1 MHCSSLTLKLAFQ
14 GQGSDLQ
21 WCFLTAKK
29 VNWPGI
35 LTCFLWVI
43 WFDASHVGWLLTHQ
57 DCHQIVQTCLELCS
71 CLENNKIPNKNS
83 RPITKMH
90 DLQSVLFLPFY
101 VQDLLFL
108 AFSKTAFL
116 SLETLLMWCS
126 LCCYTLPGPWK
137 TIKEVICNWKFSI
150 FIYTKKKYRVMMS
163 HKDSGMR

>member
-90 DLQSVLFLPFY
+90 DLQSVF
-101 VQDLLFL
+101 
-108 AFSKTAFL
+108 
-116 SLETLLMWCS
+116 
-126 LCCYTLPGPWK
+126 
-137 TIKEVICNWKFSI
+137 FSI
-150 FIYTKKKYRVMMS
+150 SCARLTVSGLF
-163 HKDSGMR
+163 KDSISFFGNTSDVMQFVLLHIAWSMKNNKRGDL

>member
-14 GQGSDLQ
+14 GQDSHLQ

-71 CLENNKIPNKNS
+71 CLENNKIQNKNL

-90 DLQSVLFLPFY
+90 DLQSVFFSHFMCKTYCFWPFQRQHFFLWKHF
-101 VQDLLFL
+101 
-108 AFSKTAFL
+108 
-116 SLETLLMWCS
+116 WCDAVCAVTHC
-126 LCCYTLPGPWK
+126 LVHEK
-137 TIKEVICNWKFSI
+137 Q
-150 FIYTKKKYRVMMS
+150 
-163 HKDSGMR
+163 